1 MNAQEFSHLGGSG
14 ENWKYSR
21 LVGMDGRIEMQGCKI
36 GITQGQ
42 VGQITGQK
50 YSRLVGRVERLKILK
65 VRWKGWKVRD
75 AQSQMER
82 MNDQAYSHLRRI
94 GENWKYSRLVGMD
107 ERLEMLKVM
116 WQGCKIGIT
125 QGQV

>member
-1 MNAQEFSHLGGSG
+1 MNDKVYSHLGGS
-14 ENWKYSR
+14 
-21 LVGMDGRIEMQGCKI
+21 
-36 GITQGQ
+36 
-42 VGQITGQK
+42 
-50 YSRLVGRVERLKILK
+50 
-65 VRWKGWKVRD
+65 
-75 AQSQMER
+75 
-82 MNDQAYSHLRRI
+82 